1 MKYILDLFTAQTWEK
16 FQANNST
23 VSGFRVRQRNM
34 AEKVEVGDI
43 FVCYLVGLSR
53 WCGLLEVQSLV
64 YEDDTPLF
72 HTTNDPFILRFKV
85 KPIVE
90 LGFDKALPITL
101 PAIWDKLS
109 NTKNLKRASMGWA
122 QYAKLRMSLFQL
134 SDSDGKILYDELIN
148 QKNSQ
153 TIYTLEK
160 SDLKHIQAP
169 SVINTEKG
177 VVIAEVPE
185 REEAFSETGEPSEDK
200 VELNAPRESI
210 KNQAKLVEIGAA
222 LGMKVWVPPSDRVRV
237 TDLLNEISKKS
248 LLSAL
253 PLNYD
258 NLTLKTIEN
267 IDVIWLQG
275 RSVVRAFEV
284 EHTTSIYSGLLRMA
298 DLLALQPNIKIK
310 LSIVAPEDRREQV
323 RREII
328 RPVFS
333 VMEGGAMSEMC
344 SFIPYGALDELLA
357 NKQLKHM
364 NVGVLEDY
372 EDFFDEI

>member
-1 MKYILDLFTAQTWEK
+1 M
-16 FQANNST
+16 
-23 VSGFRVRQRNM
+23 
-34 AEKVEVGDI
+34 
-43 FVCYLVGLSR
+43 
-53 WCGLLEVQSLV
+53 
-64 YEDDTPLF
+64 
-72 HTTNDPFILRFKV
+72 
-85 KPIVE
+85 
-90 LGFDKALPITL
+90 
-101 PAIWDKLS
+101 
-109 NTKNLKRASMGWA
+109 
-122 QYAKLRMSLFQL
+122 
-134 SDSDGKILYDELIN
+134 
-148 QKNSQ
+148 
-153 TIYTLEK
+153 
-160 SDLKHIQAP
+160 
-169 SVINTEKG
+169 
-177 VVIAEVPE
+177 IAEVPE
-185 REEAFSETGEPSEDK
+185 REEAFSETVEPSEYK

-210 KNQAKLVEIGAA
+210 RNQAKLVEIGAA

-237 TDLLNEISKKS
+237 TDLLNDNSKKS

-357 NKQLKHM
+357 NRQLKHM
-364 NVGVLEDY
+364 TVGVLEDY
-372 EDFFDEI
+372 EDFFDDI